1 MPNNIVADLVEIPV
15 SDLLLDEAN
24 ARLPDPQPTTQ
35 QATALA
41 LAKLEPKTLVVLA
54 EHIVSHGLDPMTLP
68 AVVPTSDRRKRYRV
82 LEGNRRILALKALET
97 PSLVLTA
104 LNPTQQR
111 ALLRAAARFEQDPID
126 TVPCVLFKTAK
137 DAVTWISL
145 RHSGPAGGAGLW
157 NWGSEEKD
165 RFNDRH
171 GLDRPAQNARE
182 IVDFLDQQGVLGTR
196 DQASQRRILSNIQ
209 RLFSTPEVR
218 ERLGIDW
225 SRAGGVVSEY
235 TSPETARVLGAIV
248 QRFLNGTLV
257 VGDIYTA
264 KDRRQFADNLPRTE
278 LPAKAHRLSEP
289 TRLADL
295 PRSVP
300 KKPRPKGSN
309 AKPAATKH
317 PKGGRK
323 NEPRTTL
330 IPRSCQLDISI
341 PRINTISLELQDLSI
356 EKTPNACGV
365 LFRVFVELSV
375 DHYLTDSNVKT
386 EDQLNATKFG
396 EKIRLVGRHLKDEN
410 HITEALRRVVDTIA
424 SGRGPLCS
432 SFTMH
437 QYVHNA
443 TIVVNPRELRD
454 AWDEIQPLMEKIWR

>member
-1 MPNNIVADLVEIPV
+1 MPEIVDIPV
-15 SDLLLDEAN
+15 SDLLLDESN
-24 ARLPDPQPTTQ
+24 ARLPDPQPSTQ

-41 LAKLEPKTLVVLA
+41 LTKLEPKNVVALA
-54 EHIVSHGLDPMTLP
+54 EHIVTHGLDPMTLP

-82 LEGNRRILALKALET
+82 LEGNRRVLALKALET
-97 PSLVLTA
+97 PALVLPA

-111 ALLRAAARFEQDPID
+111 SIVRAAARFEQDPID
-126 TVPCVLFKTAK
+126 TVSCVLFKNAK
-137 DAVTWISL
+137 EAVTWISL

-165 RFNDRH
+165 RFNERH

-182 IVDFLDQQGVLGTR
+182 IVDFLDAQGVLGTR

-225 SRAGGVVSEY
+225 SRSGGVVSEY
-235 TSPETARVLGAIV
+235 TSTETARVLGGV
-248 QRFLNGTLV
+248 VKRFLNGTLV

-264 KDRRQFADNLPRTE
+264 KDRRAFADDLTRAET
-278 LPAKAHRLSEP
+278 PAKAHRLSEP
-289 TRLADL
+289 MRLADL
-295 PRSVP
+295 PRTPP
-300 KKPRPKGSN
+300 KKPKSSKGGTTKPSAKKPKG
-309 AKPAATKH
+309 T
-317 PKGGRK
+317 GRG

-330 IPRSCQLDISI
+330 IPRSCQLDIPI

-375 DHYLTDSNVKT
+375 DHYLSANNVKT
-386 EDQLNATKFG
+386 EDEINATKFG
-396 EKIRLVGRHLKDEN
+396 QKIRLVGEHLKSGS
-410 HITEALRRVVDTIA
+410 HITEALRKVVDTIA
-424 SGRGPLCS
+424 NGRGPLCS

-443 TIVVNPRELRD
+443 NIIVNPRELRD
-454 AWDEIQPLMEKIWR
+454 AWDEIQPLMEKMWR